1 MHLQNEYTAY
11 SGMYSKS
18 LDGMPLILSLLESEL
33 SLQVLCK
40 NLAYISR
47 SPLPTFNG
55 FQIANESIR
64 VSLKNMSGE
73 SRWLPHEYLICTRE
87 VLQMAESQLCT
98 LLMLYVFYSAKA
110 AFKFHTGHKT
120 RAHGP

>member
-1 MHLQNEYTAY
+1 MHLQIEYTAY

-40 NLAYISR
+40 NLAHTSR
-47 SPLPTFNG
+47 SPLPPFNG
-55 FQIANESIR
+55 FQIVNESIR
-64 VSLKNMSGE
+64 VSLKNVSGE
-73 SRWLPHEYLICTRE
+73 SRWLPHEYSLCTRE
-87 VLQMAESQLCT
+87 VMQMAESQLCA

-110 AFKFHTGHKT
+110 VFKFQSYTGHKNC
-120 RAHGP
+120 